1 MNNQGYTLDSTDRKI
16 IGLLAGDSRLS
27 YARIGS
33 ALNLTR
39 NSIKTRVKRMTYTG
53 VIQEYIADIN
63 FALLDYSIYYIIT
76 KQEEK
81 SSSSSTKDSH
91 ARRRKRIIGYL
102 DRLGDVLAEIEVLGE
117 ISIFRVATREAPTNR
132 EIEGTDHDNLALS
145 LDTDLI
151 EKVIL
156 ANTTKGFQSRVHKR
170 QQQQSFLTQTD
181 IQILRCLVLNPQIGI
196 TDITNLVSVSARTA
210 NRILNKLRD
219 NGVVRFSII
228 CNPSLMKGF
237 VVFGLLIYVNDNEEG
252 GKGELGKDKKK
263 YFNSHKVLER
273 LYNEST
279 EYPFLRTPIVSHDNI
294 VVVSVFGNDVFTIDS
309 MFKRILSFE
318 EVKKAEL
325 YVFTSIKYYKES
337 ILKEIDLILKSRS
350 KSKSGMS

>member
-39 NSIKTRVKRMTYTG
+39 NSIKTRVKRMTSTG

-81 SSSSSTKDSH
+81 SSSCSTKDSL
-91 ARRRKRIIGYL
+91 ARRRKRIIEYL
-102 DRLGDVLAEIEVLGE
+102 DRLGDILAEIEVLGE

-145 LDTDLI
+145 LETDLI

-279 EYPFLRTPIVSHDNI
+279 EYPFLRTPIISHDNI
-294 VVVSVFGNDVFTIDS
+294 VIVSVFGNDVFAIDA

-325 YVFTSIKYYKES
+325 YVFTRIKYYKES

>member
-1 MNNQGYTLDSTDRKI
+1 
-16 IGLLAGDSRLS
+16 
-27 YARIGS
+27 
-33 ALNLTR
+33 
-39 NSIKTRVKRMTYTG
+39 
-53 VIQEYIADIN
+53 
-63 FALLDYSIYYIIT
+63 
-76 KQEEK
+76 
-81 SSSSSTKDSH
+81 
-91 ARRRKRIIGYL
+91 
-102 DRLGDVLAEIEVLGE
+102 
-117 ISIFRVATREAPTNR
+117 
-132 EIEGTDHDNLALS
+132 
-145 LDTDLI
+145 
-151 EKVIL
+151 
-156 ANTTKGFQSRVHKR
+156 
-170 QQQQSFLTQTD
+170 
-181 IQILRCLVLNPQIGI
+181 
-196 TDITNLVSVSARTA
+196 
-210 NRILNKLRD
+210 
-219 NGVVRFSII
+219 
-228 CNPSLMKGF
+228 MKGF

-294 VVVSVFGNDVFTIDS
+294 VIVSVFGNDVFAIDS